1 MALIVTTGLTPAS
14 TRVKTARKR
23 QLLPIVTRPLE
34 TDMAEAINRGSYKQ
48 VTLGDKWDV
57 IVIGS
62 GIGGLTAAV
71 LLSVYGG
78 KRVLVLERHYVM
90 GGFTHTFRRPGYEW
104 DVGLHYIGQV
114 QDDTSSVRRAFD
126 HVTGGK
132 VRWNAMPEVYDRII
146 VDGQTFDLIRGLEQY
161 REGMKRY
168 FPSEV
173 RAIDKYIAAVQSSNR
188 AAGLYYAEKAV
199 PELLS
204 RIAGGLMR
212 APFLRWAKRTTGEIL
227 RDLTSNRDLMGVLTG
242 QWGDYG
248 LPPAQ
253 SSFGIH
259 ATIAGHYF
267 DGGSYP
273 VGGASSLAAAIAPAI
288 KRNGGRVITSA
299 EVANILI
306 DGGKAIGVKM
316 AGGREFLA
324 PIIISDAGAA
334 NTFLRLLP
342 GEMGC
347 LNSLRDGIRSIPASL
362 AHLGLYVGIKATDA
376 DLGLNGT
383 NLWIYP
389 SFDHD
394 ANVARFA
401 NDIDSPFAG
410 LFISFPSAK
419 DPDFTNRHPGR
430 STVEVVTFVPFE
442 AFASWRDTKW
452 KRRGAAYDSLKQS
465 LAARLQAALER
476 HMPAVAGRIDYAELS
491 TPVTTRHFMNYEKG
505 EIYGIGSTPARFGM
519 RALGARTPIRNL
531 FLTGQ
536 DVASLGVVGAL
547 FGGAI
552 SASAVLG
559 KNLISKLTKP
569 LALL

>member
-1 MALIVTTGLTPAS
+1 MTTGLTPAS

-288 KRNGGRVITSA
+288 ERNGGRVITSA

-362 AHLGLYVGIKATDA
+362 AHLSLYVGIKATDA

-519 RALGARTPIRNL
+519 RALSARTPIRNL
-531 FLTGQ
+531 YLTGQ

>member
-1 MALIVTTGLTPAS
+1 
-14 TRVKTARKR
+14 
-23 QLLPIVTRPLE
+23 
-34 TDMAEAINRGSYKQ
+34 
-48 VTLGDKWDV
+48 
-57 IVIGS
+57 
-62 GIGGLTAAV
+62 
-71 LLSVYGG
+71 
-78 KRVLVLERHYVM
+78 
-90 GGFTHTFRRPGYEW
+90 
-104 DVGLHYIGQV
+104 
-114 QDDTSSVRRAFD
+114 
-126 HVTGGK
+126 
-132 VRWNAMPEVYDRII
+132 MPEVYDRII
-146 VDGQTFDLIRGLEQY
+146 VDGQTFDLTRGLEQY

-168 FPSEV
+168 FPGEV

-188 AAGLYYAEKAV
+188 ASGLYYAEKAV
-199 PELLS
+199 PELVS

-212 APFLRWAKRTTGEIL
+212 APFLRWAKRTTAEVL
-227 RDLTSNRDLMGVLTG
+227 RDLTSNQELIGVLTG

-259 ATIAGHYF
+259 ATIAEHYF

-273 VGGASSLAAAIAPAI
+273 VGGAASIAAAIVPAI
-288 KRNGGRVITSA
+288 ERNGGRVITSA
-299 EVANILI
+299 EVANIVI
-306 DGGKAIGVKM
+306 DGEKAIGVKM

-324 PIIISDAGAA
+324 PVIISDAGAA
-334 NTFLRLLP
+334 NTFFRLLP
-342 GEMGC
+342 GEMAC
-347 LNSLRDGIRSIPASL
+347 LSSLRDGLRSIPVSV

-389 SFDHD
+389 SLDHD

-401 NDIDSPFAG
+401 NDIDSPFAS
-410 LFISFPSAK
+410 LYISFPSAK
-419 DPDFTNRHPGR
+419 DPDFANRYPGR
-430 STVEVVTFVPFE
+430 STVEVLTFVPFD

-476 HMPAVAGRIDYAELS
+476 HVPAVAGKIDYAELS

-505 EIYGIGSTPARFGM
+505 EIYGIGSTPARFRM

-531 FLTGQ
+531 YLTGQ

-547 FGGAI
+547 FGGAV

-559 KNLISKLTKP
+559 KNLLSKLTKP
-569 LALL
+569 FALL

>member
-1 MALIVTTGLTPAS
+1 
-14 TRVKTARKR
+14 
-23 QLLPIVTRPLE
+23 
-34 TDMAEAINRGSYKQ
+34 MAEATNRTAYKQ
-48 VTLGDKWDV
+48 VTLGDTWDV

-71 LLSVYGG
+71 LLSVHGG
-78 KRVLVLERHYVM
+78 KRVLVLERHYAM

-126 HVTGGK
+126 HVTEGK

-146 VDGQTFDLIRGLEQY
+146 VNGQTFDLTRGLEQY

-168 FPSEV
+168 FPGEV

-188 AAGLYYAEKAV
+188 AARLYYAEKAV
-199 PELLS
+199 PQLVS

-212 APFLRWAKRTTGEIL
+212 APFLRWAKRTTAEVL
-227 RDLTSNRDLMGVLTG
+227 SDLTSNQGLIGVLTG

-273 VGGASSLAAAIAPAI
+273 VGGASSIAAAIVPAI
-288 KRNGGRVITSA
+288 ERNGGRVITSA
-299 EVANILI
+299 EVAKILI
-306 DGGKAIGVKM
+306 DGEKAIGVKM
-316 AGGREFLA
+316 ADDREFLA

-334 NTFLRLLP
+334 NTFFRLLP
-342 GEMGC
+342 GEMAC
-347 LNSLRDGIRSIPASL
+347 LSSLRDGLRSIPISV

-376 DLGLNGT
+376 ALGLNGT

-389 SFDHD
+389 SLDHD

-401 NDIDSPFAG
+401 NDIDSPFAS
-410 LFISFPSAK
+410 LYISFPSSK
-419 DPDFTNRHPGR
+419 DPDFANRCPGR
-430 STVEVVTFVPFE
+430 STVEVLTFVPFE

-452 KRRGAAYDSLKQS
+452 KRRGAAYDSLKQN
-465 LAARLQAALER
+465 LAARLQTALER
-476 HMPAVAGRIDYAELS
+476 HVPAVAGKIDYAELS
-491 TPVTTRHFMNYEKG
+491 TPVTTRHFMNYEQG
-505 EIYGIGSTPARFGM
+505 EIYGIGSTPARYSM

-531 FLTGQ
+531 YLTGQ
-536 DVASLGVVGAL
+536 DVTSLGVVGAL
-547 FGGAI
+547 FGGAV

-559 KNLISKLTKP
+559 KNLMSKLAKP
-569 LALL
+569 FVSRRRV

>member
-1 MALIVTTGLTPAS
+1 MGIDS
-14 TRVKTARKR
+14 S
-23 QLLPIVTRPLE
+23 
-34 TDMAEAINRGSYKQ
+34 SYKQ
-48 VTLGDKWDV
+48 VTLGDNWDV

-71 LLSVYGG
+71 LLSVHGG
-78 KRVLVLERHYVM
+78 KRVLVLERHYAM

-126 HVTGGK
+126 HVTEGK

-146 VDGQTFDLIRGLEQY
+146 VNGQTFDLTRGLEQY

-168 FPSEV
+168 FPGEV

-188 AAGLYYAEKAV
+188 AARLYYAEKAV
-199 PELLS
+199 PQLVS

-212 APFLRWAKRTTGEIL
+212 APFLRWAKRTTAEVL
-227 RDLTSNRDLMGVLTG
+227 SDLTSNQGLIGVLTG

-273 VGGASSLAAAIAPAI
+273 VGGASSIAAAIVPAI
-288 KRNGGRVITSA
+288 ERNGGRVITSA
-299 EVANILI
+299 EVAKILI
-306 DGGKAIGVKM
+306 DGEKAIGVKM
-316 AGGREFLA
+316 ADDREFLA

-334 NTFLRLLP
+334 NTFFRLLP
-342 GEMGC
+342 GEMAC
-347 LNSLRDGIRSIPASL
+347 LSSLRDGLRSIPISV

-376 DLGLNGT
+376 ALGLNGT

-389 SFDHD
+389 SLDHD

-401 NDIDSPFAG
+401 NDIDSPFAS
-410 LFISFPSAK
+410 LYISFPSSK
-419 DPDFTNRHPGR
+419 DPDFANRCPGR
-430 STVEVVTFVPFE
+430 STVEVLTFVPFE

-452 KRRGAAYDSLKQS
+452 KRRGAAYDSLKQN
-465 LAARLQAALER
+465 LAARLQTALER
-476 HMPAVAGRIDYAELS
+476 HVPAVAGKIDYAELS
-491 TPVTTRHFMNYEKG
+491 TPVTTRHFMNYEQG
-505 EIYGIGSTPARFGM
+505 EIYGIGSTPARYSM
-519 RALGARTPIRNL
+519 RGLGARTPIRNL
-531 FLTGQ
+531 YLTGQ
-536 DVASLGVVGAL
+536 DVTSLGVVGAL
-547 FGGAI
+547 FGGAV

-559 KNLISKLTKP
+559 KNLMSKLAKP
-569 LALL
+569 FASRN